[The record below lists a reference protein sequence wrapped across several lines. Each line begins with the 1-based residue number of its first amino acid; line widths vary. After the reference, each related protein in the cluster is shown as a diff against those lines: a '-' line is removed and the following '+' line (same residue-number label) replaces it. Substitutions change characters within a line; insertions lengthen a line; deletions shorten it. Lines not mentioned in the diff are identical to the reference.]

1 LPTWAYNGRLPE
13 LGRPLRNI
21 SGIAVLNSAVVHLI
35 VGPHA
40 RARSIDDLHARRH
53 RPIGTGNATTSELL
67 LSNYAVAAVMRDV
80 GAALRLNPSVQGARG
95 GGVI

>member
-1 LPTWAYNGRLPE
+1 
-13 LGRPLRNI
+13 
-21 SGIAVLNSAVVHLI
+21 VHLI
-35 VGPHA
+35 VGPQA

-95 GGVI
+95 GRRYITLDNPWGQSDYPRYRLSIEFATRNA